1 MFSAMRT
8 PLGCVLGLA
17 LAGLVLGACGDD
29 DQPSTLP
36 DVTPSTTSVQSP
48 SATPSGDPTA
58 QLEAE
63 STAFFVDYIDTS
75 NESWTSVEAL
85 ERRRTMFADTCD
97 ACRYGYDLAVR
108 VHHEG
113 LRFEGDLGFV
123 EQVRLDSFEGDVV
136 RFSGFTSS
144 PQAQLVSANGT
155 VVTEFPPTDNLQV
168 VYQAQRQASG
178 QWILVDSEV
187 LG

>member
-1 MFSAMRT
+1 MRT
-8 PLGCVLGLA
+8 PVGCVLGLA
-17 LAGLVLGACGDD
+17 LAGLLLGACGDD
-29 DQPSTLP
+29 DPPGTLS
-36 DVTPSTTSVQSP
+36 DVTPATTSIESP

-58 QLEAE
+58 QLEDE
-63 STAFFVDYIDTS
+63 ITEFFVDYIDTS

-85 ERRRTMFADTCD
+85 ERRRTMFAETCD
-97 ACRYGYDLAVR
+97 ACRYGYELAAR
-108 VHHEG
+108 AHDEG
-113 LRFEGDLGFV
+113 LQFEGGLGFV
-123 EQVRLDSFEGDVV
+123 ERVRLDSFEGDIV
-136 RFSGFTSS
+136 RFSGFTST
-144 PQAQLVSANGT
+144 PQARLVNARGT